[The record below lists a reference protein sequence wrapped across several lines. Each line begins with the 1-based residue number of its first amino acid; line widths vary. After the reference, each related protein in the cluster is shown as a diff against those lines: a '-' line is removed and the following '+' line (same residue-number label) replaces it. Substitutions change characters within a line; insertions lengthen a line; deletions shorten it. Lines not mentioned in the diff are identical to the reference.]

1 MTTLQKLEKL
11 REKAKQKK
19 SQLAEQVGKIN
30 SARDEIKALKKEIS
44 QFKQEIT
51 SLELMQLSET
61 LGANGLTAADVEAAI
76 ADGSL
81 KKAVIA
87 GVKADEI
94 SDSVKENS
102 EKNRATYSTNSE
114 IKAEEDK
121 KNEVSDS

>member
-1 MTTLQKLEKL
+1 MNTLQRLEKL
-11 REKAKQKK
+11 REKAKQKE

-30 SARDEIKALKKEIS
+30 FAKDEIKALKKEIS
-44 QFKQEIT
+44 QLKQEMT

-87 GVKADEI
+87 EVADEI

-102 EKNRATYSTNSE
+102 EQKRATYSTNSE